1 MLTFNL
7 FYFLLSLDLSEIPIC
22 ESALSCDNLPC
33 ADNGRLPCSRVVCA
47 VLISG
52 DDIIWR
58 DYAQTEI
65 IENCKNPQFLC
76 TINFKQSDGF
86 NAGTPLRFT
95 VYDVREKVSSTAVP
109 IGYAEVVL
117 GAIQV
122 KIIVYIL
129 CTYILTIS
137 RIYL

>member
-1 MLTFNL
+1 MLINNL
-7 FYFLLSLDLSEIPIC
+7 FYSLLSLDLSEIPIC

-33 ADNGRLPCSRVVCA
+33 ADNGRLPCPRVVCA
-47 VLISG
+47 VLIVG

-58 DYAQTEI
+58 NYAQTEI

-95 VYDVREKVSSTAVP
+95 AYDVREKVSSTAVP

-122 KIIVYIL
+122 NM
-129 CTYILTIS
+129 
-137 RIYL
+137 